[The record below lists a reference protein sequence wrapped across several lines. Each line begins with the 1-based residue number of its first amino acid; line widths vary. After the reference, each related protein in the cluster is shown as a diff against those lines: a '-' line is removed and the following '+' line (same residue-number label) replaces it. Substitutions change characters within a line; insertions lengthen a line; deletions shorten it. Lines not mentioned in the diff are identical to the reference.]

1 MNARI
6 PSLAPSLSAYPIS
19 SAVRL
24 RLARGTPGSLWDH
37 ARRVPSG
44 QGGPGPYPS
53 AHLRPLTCP
62 LWPAPIPSTHSFH
75 PGCLSPLHLS
85 LPFPLCVW
93 GPLFLPLC
101 LCSSGPSL
109 QPCVWRGSPKFSE
122 EEYRAESSGQEPL
135 SSAEGQRQGG
145 RAWGQLPTALPAPLH
160 PPSLPPGFS
169 CLSCNPELLNLVI
182 SVVLGAYWQG
192 L

>member
-1 MNARI
+1 MPESLLLPLPCQPT
-6 PSLAPSLSAYPIS
+6 PSLVLYDCAWPEGP
-19 SAVRL
+19 
-24 RLARGTPGSLWDH
+24 PGSLWDH
-37 ARRVPSG
+37 VRRVPSR

-75 PGCLSPLHLS
+75 PGCLCPLHLS

-101 LCSSGPSL
+101 LSSGGPSR

-122 EEYRAESSGQEPL
+122 AEYRAESSGQEPL
-135 SSAEGQRQGG
+135 SGAEGTETGRQGLG
-145 RAWGQLPTALPAPLH
+145 TAAHCPPRPSAP
-160 PPSLPPGFS
+160 PPPPGFS

-182 SVVLGAYWQG
+182 SVVLGACWQG

>member
-6 PSLAPSLSAYPIS
+6 PSLAPSLSAHPIS
-19 SAVRL
+19 GAVRL
-24 RLARGTPGSLWDH
+24 RLARGTP
-37 ARRVPSG
+37 REP
-44 QGGPGPYPS
+44 
-53 AHLRPLTCP
+53 LRPLTCP

-75 PGCLSPLHLS
+75 PGCLSPVHLS

-93 GPLFLPLC
+93 GPLFLPLS
-101 LCSSGPSL
+101 LSSGGPSL
-109 QPCVWRGSPKFSE
+109 QPCVWTGSLKFSE
-122 EEYRAESSGQEPL
+122 EEYRAESSVVLRGQ
-135 SSAEGQRQGG
+135 AQGG

-160 PPSLPPGFS
+160 PSLPPGFS

-182 SVVLGAYWQG
+182 SVVLGACWQG